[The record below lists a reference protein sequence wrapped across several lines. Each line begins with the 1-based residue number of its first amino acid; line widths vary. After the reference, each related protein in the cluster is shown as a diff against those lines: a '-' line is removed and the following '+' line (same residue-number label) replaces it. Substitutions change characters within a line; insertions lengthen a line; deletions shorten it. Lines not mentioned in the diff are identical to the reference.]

1 MIFHASIEADEP
13 CRVAH
18 YFAELWDGIAT
29 PFPAVIEGGWVALSG
44 DERNTLLEVY
54 PRGTEL
60 YEAEEGGAE
69 IEAWPGGVGRRS
81 ATRLALGTDLA
92 ADTVLAIMAREG
104 WPARRRRRTD
114 SFDVIETWIEGV
126 QMVDVLTP
134 EMQAAQGE
142 ATTVE
147 RWMRRMREAEAAML
161 RR

>member
-1 MIFHASIEADEP
+1 MLFHVSVEADEP
-13 CRVAH
+13 CRVAQVL
-18 YFAELWDGIAT
+18 AELWDGIAV
-29 PFPAVIEGGWVALSG
+29 PYPPVDGGWIALAG
-44 DERNTLLEVY
+44 DGRGSRIEVY

-60 YEAEEGGAE
+60 YEAEEGEAE

-142 ATTVE
+142 ATTIE